1 LNSRCNALCYSI
13 NKDSRYL
20 LKGRQLDP
28 STIEK
33 INKESSE
40 LQDIIK
46 IIGER
51 ILDKI
56 VYDKAKLIL
65 DNV

>member
-1 LNSRCNALCYSI
+1 MNSRCNALCYSI
-13 NKDSRYL
+13 NKESRYL

-33 INKESSE
+33 INIESSE

-46 IIGER
+46 IIGEK
-51 ILDKI
+51 ILDKS
-56 VYDKAKLIL
+56 VYDKAQLLL